1 VSDSTGSDDISR
13 DDTLSDD
20 ILSDDTP
27 SDDTLGDD
35 IVRGSTAD
43 AVDGDAP
50 IVVMGVSGSGKST
63 VGKALADALGRTFV
77 DGDGLHSPENRA
89 KMASGLPLTDE
100 DRWPWLDSVAGV
112 LASYDDQGR
121 HPVVA
126 CSALRRVYR
135 DRLRSGTPDIVFVH
149 LHGSP
154 ALLASRLGPRKHE
167 YMPASL
173 LASQLDTLEPL
184 AADERGVAVD
194 IAPAPAEVTASA
206 LQALAGSLDTAV

>member
-1 VSDSTGSDDISR
+1 MSDSSARSPIA
-13 DDTLSDD
+13 
-20 ILSDDTP
+20 
-27 SDDTLGDD
+27 GDD
-35 IVRGSTAD
+35 AVSGGATRGSEK
-43 AVDGDAP
+43 AP

-63 VGKALADALGRTFV
+63 VGKAVADALGRTFV

-89 KMASGLPLTDE
+89 KMASGVPLTDE

-112 LASYDDQGR
+112 LASLDDQGN

-126 CSALRRVYR
+126 CSALRRAYR
-135 DRLRSGTPDIVFVH
+135 DRLRAATPGIVFLH

-184 AADERGVAVD
+184 APDEQGVVVD
-194 IAPAPAEVTASA
+194 IAPPPAQVTAAA
-206 LQALAGSLDTAV
+206 LQALSH